1 MDLARVALGIS
12 IFEESPVKR
21 TAGIATSQ
29 ASAAIYRTDQCKQH
43 RQSQQVR
50 ADVAGSSSSLV
61 SNEFGHSVVSEIT
74 QRTKPKQDP
83 RFGVERGKQ
92 SDLATGRSS
101 GEFADFR
108 GKSQRET
115 QRDPIYRLT
124 AGSVAFVTP
133 NLVSVHHSE

>member
-1 MDLARVALGIS
+1 MDLARVALVIS
-12 IFEESPVKR
+12 IFEESSVKSAR
-21 TAGIATSQ
+21 Q
-29 ASAAIYRTDQCKQH
+29 AWLRVSAAVPRRIKSRQH
-43 RQSQQVR
+43 RLSQQVR

-74 QRTKPKQDP
+74 QQTKPRQDP

-92 SDLATGRSS
+92 SDLATGQSS

-115 QRDPIYRLT
+115 WRNPIHRST